1 MTKLQH
7 SLDPLEVA
15 ETLARDAGELIAKA
29 LGAAERIDR
38 KSPINLVTEIDEEAE
53 RMIVAGLRRAFP
65 EHEIVAEESAPER
78 PGEGPCW
85 FIDPI
90 DGTTN
95 FVHGLP
101 HCAVS
106 IGFADDGAM
115 QAAVVHD
122 PCKDETFTARRGSGA
137 HLNGRPIH
145 VSDCESIGD
154 SLVVTGFPYDRRE
167 HLSFYL
173 AYFEKFLNTC
183 RDLRRY
189 GSASL
194 DLCYVAAGRFDG
206 FWEWKLAPWDTAAG
220 WLVVEEAGGRVS
232 DFDGSQ
238 YDPWLP
244 RVLATNGRF
253 HEQMLDVLRTLPP
266 SP

>member
-1 MTKLQH
+1 MTKNQAAPT
-7 SLDPLEVA
+7 PLETA
-15 ETLARDAGELIAKA
+15 EALAREAGKLIAAA
-29 LGAAERIDR
+29 LGSAEQVDR
-38 KSPINLVTEIDEEAE
+38 KSPINLVTEVDRNAEEL
-53 RMIVAGLRRAFP
+53 IVAGLTDAFP
-65 EHEIVAEESAPER
+65 DHAIVAEESSPDR
-78 PGEGPCW
+78 PPEGPCW
-85 FIDPI
+85 YIDPI

-106 IGFADDGAM
+106 IGFADGGRM

-122 PCKDETFTARRGSGA
+122 PCKDETFTAERGKGA
-137 HLNGRPIH
+137 HLNGSPIR
-145 VSDCESIGD
+145 VSSCETLGD

-167 HLSFYL
+167 HAGFYM
-173 AYFEKFLNTC
+173 AYFEKFLVSC

-206 FWEWKLAPWDTAAG
+206 FWEWELAPWDTAAG
-220 WLVVEEAGGRVS
+220 WLVVEEAGGAVS
-232 DFDGSQ
+232 DFDGSG

-244 RVLATNGRF
+244 RVLATNGRIQ
-253 HEQMLDVLRTLPP
+253 EEMLSVMRTLPSEP
-266 SP
+266 